1 MQIGSNLTVYPR
13 RDQPGGSSGCST
25 RRPTVLILAPQ
36 AIHRAIIRPHDQTAA
51 THGRRARNRT
61 PQGELRQ
68 LRVQLPA
75 KHRLLKVE
83 GDSLRTWELKSENG
97 EDKDDVDE
105 QEKYQPR
112 EAECRTGFEFERRPI
127 SVKAGYIIKQWLPV

>member
-1 MQIGSNLTVYPR
+1 MMNPMLYSGWHRGGTSGGVEPR

-25 RRPTVLILAPQ
+25 RRLTALILAPQ

-68 LRVQLPA
+68 LGTLRQIEHIEIAIERSHEDPLA
-75 KHRLLKVE
+75 DDHR
-83 GDSLRTWELKSENG
+83 G
-97 EDKDDVDE
+97 
-105 QEKYQPR
+105 
-112 EAECRTGFEFERRPI
+112 
-127 SVKAGYIIKQWLPV
+127 